1 MSPQYT
7 GTPITSS
14 FNTNSRPSYSSS
26 TKARKL
32 LQMQHEDPRYRSLD
46 RMLARAYIEL
56 VQKQKAQQKQKA
68 GFFAPRMDLCDD
80 PENTHIVAMLEVPG
94 MKPEQLSVR
103 IEGSRLIIE
112 GERTGPLHARNQTTM
127 QTTRLFPP
135 SEPNSAAPPDPEA
148 SAPPP
153 SLYPVRE
160 LKYGKFKREINLPAG
175 VNATHVRSTLVE
187 GMLTISWPR
196 DPTSPAAGGSPAA
209 HVIPHASHTNASV

>member
-7 GTPITSS
+7 GTPITSIH
-14 FNTNSRPSYSSS
+14 TNSRSSYQPS

-32 LQMQHEDPRYRSLD
+32 LQMQQEDPRYRNLD

-68 GFFAPRMDLCDD
+68 GFFTPRYASTLTSLSEQAAYPSCRMDLCDD

-103 IEGSRLIIE
+103 IEGARLIVE
-112 GERTGPLHARNQTTM
+112 GERTGPALHTRNQTTT
-127 QTTRLFPP
+127 QTTRAFPP
-135 SEPNSAAPPDPEA
+135 PGSEPNSAASTDSDVAVPT
-148 SAPPP
+148 PP

-160 LKYGKFKREINLPAG
+160 LKYGKFKREIDLPAG
-175 VNATHVRSTLVE
+175 VNVSLV
-187 GMLTISWPR
+187 S
-196 DPTSPAAGGSPAA
+196 
-209 HVIPHASHTNASV
+209 